1 MPVSTNARVRTPLV
15 AAGGKTAG
23 RDAAGHSVDYALDW
37 ALVVVMV
44 IVLAA
49 SEAGVPRE
57 GAVFLSCL
65 AHMRRGVAC
74 CLIKHVHCILERVTR
89 STALPRASMN
99 VCNALV
105 RDVSSCQSGLQT
117 SFSAGFSTTI
127 AAMQPN
133 P

>member
-23 RDAAGHSVDYALDW
+23 WQVAGYSVDYALDW

-57 GAVFLSCL
+57 GAIF
-65 AHMRRGVAC
+65 AD
-74 CLIKHVHCILERVTR
+74 
-89 STALPRASMN
+89 RA
-99 VCNALV
+99 
-105 RDVSSCQSGLQT
+105 VSRT
-117 SFSAGFSTTI
+117 
-127 AAMQPN
+127 
-133 P
+133 